1 MVEENVAATRR
12 WFEEV
17 WNQRRVET
25 IHELVAPD
33 CVIQGVSETGETLR
47 GPDAFLQVYNRLVS
61 AFPDIHMTV
70 EDCFGAGDR
79 VAARWSG
86 KMRHTGHGLGIDP
99 SGATLELSGLTM
111 VRFANGQVVE
121 TWDQW
126 DKLGMF
132 KQIEAAHAKAAGA

>member
-61 AFPDIHMTV
+61 AFPDIRMTV

-132 KQIEAAHAKAAGA
+132 KQIEAASNKSARA

>member
-1 MVEENVAATRR
+1 MVEENVAATKR

-17 WNQRRVET
+17 WNQRRVQT

-33 CVIQGVSETGETLR
+33 CVIQGVSETGEALR
-47 GPDAFLQVYNRLVS
+47 GPVAFLQVYNRLVS
-61 AFPDIHMTV
+61 AFPDIRMTV
-70 EDCFGAGDR
+70 EDCFGAGDK

-86 KMRHTGHGLGIDP
+86 KMRHTGPGLGIDP

-132 KQIEAAHAKAAGA
+132 KQIEAAGSKSASA